1 MNAAVVYI
9 TSSRRTVQLG
19 YTQGLYQ
26 RFGFPIQK
34 LIRQRHQ
41 QNRPDCTGEGCLI
54 CTYSMVSAVHKRLN
68 SAPQHS
74 AVGSSCAIPV
84 GNGLYWTRWGGGG
97 GGGLN
102 TICKNANLPLWHKYI
117 RREIFIASFS
127 TLLGWQFIIAGTGN
141 ISAGKIIADCEK
153 L

>member
-1 MNAAVVYI
+1 MYI

-19 YTQGLYQ
+19 YTQGLYE

-41 QNRPDCTGEGCLI
+41 QNRPDCTGEGCLL
-54 CTYSMVSAVHKRLN
+54 CTYSMVSVVHKRLN

-84 GNGLYWTRWGGGG
+84 GNGLYWKLFPPPSFRIAKH
-97 GGGLN
+97 N
-102 TICKNANLPLWHKYI
+102 MQKCKFTSLAQIY
-117 RREIFIASFS
+117 REIFIASFS